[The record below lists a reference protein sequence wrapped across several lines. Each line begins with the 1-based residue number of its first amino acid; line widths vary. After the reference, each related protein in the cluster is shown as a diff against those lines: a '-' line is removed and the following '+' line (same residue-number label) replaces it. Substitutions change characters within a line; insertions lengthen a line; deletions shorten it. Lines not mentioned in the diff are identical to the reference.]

1 MITIKRILPFLLS
14 ALLLTFASCTPEPDP
29 TEDPGSLYTGEKIP
43 TESTDPSTDT
53 GNQNQE
59 DPNLPPHDGMVRS
72 ILTNEWIDEEI
83 AQIRP
88 IAVTIP
94 NEYRAQP
101 LYNIS
106 NASILYEAKV
116 EGSMTRLMAIFED
129 WQGLE
134 KIGNVRSIRPYFA
147 YWAFEWDPIIVHH
160 GAPYFTYTDSVL
172 GAETTENVDG
182 TREEESSFY
191 RTADRE
197 TPHNAFT
204 SGAKILASIQKNQ
217 YSLTKRGLTPEKHFT
232 FAAPDQPNTLTQYG
246 EAAKNATYVDMT
258 ASYPLT
264 RCYFT
269 YNQEDGLYY
278 RSQYL
283 SGGVD
288 GPHVDG
294 ATGKQLCFSNLLV
307 QRVKQEEIGN
317 GYLAMQCHDTTKD
330 GWFFTKGKGIHVTW
344 QKTGDYEPTR
354 FFDEAGNEI
363 ELNEGK
369 TMILII
375 RDTDNFTFR

>member
-14 ALLLTFASCTPEPDP
+14 ALLLAGCEPGAGP

-43 TESTDPSTDT
+43 TESTKPSQDT
-53 GNQNQE
+53 EKNNQE
-59 DPNLPPHDGMVRS
+59 DPNLPPQDGMVRS
-72 ILTNEWIDEEI
+72 ILTNEWIDEEV
-83 AQIRP
+83 AKIRP

-94 NEYRAQP
+94 NEYRAVPQ
-101 LYNIS
+101 YNLS

-116 EGSMTRLMAIFED
+116 EGSMTRLMAIFEN
-129 WQGLE
+129 WQELE

-147 YWAFEWDPIIVHH
+147 YWAFEWDPIIVHW
-160 GAPYFTYTDSVL
+160 GAPYFTYTNNVL
-172 GAETTENVDG
+172 DAETTENVDG
-182 TREEESSFY
+182 TREESSFY
-191 RTADRE
+191 RTTDRE
-197 TPHNAFT
+197 KPHNAFI
-204 SGAKILASIQKNQ
+204 SGAMILASIQKNH
-217 YSLTKRGLTPEKHFT
+217 YSLTNRDLTPEKHFT
-232 FAAPDQPNTLTQYG
+232 FAAPTEPNTLTQYG
-246 EAAKNATYVDMT
+246 EDAKNATYVDMT

-269 YNQEDGLYY
+269 YNSEDGLYY

-294 ATGKQLCFSNLLV
+294 ATGKQLSFSNLLV
-307 QRVKQEEIGN
+307 QHVKQEEIGN

-330 GWFFTKGKGIHVTW
+330 GWFFTRGKGIHVTW
-344 QKTGDYEPTR
+344 QKTGDYEPTQ
-354 FFDEAGNEI
+354 FFDDAGKEI